1 MQSPNKGNCL
11 YSFVCC
17 CCRCGA
23 VAFVVGGAAAEAEA
37 EAAEA
42 EAVGETIA
50 DFLSF
55 CVNQTDTLF
64 CVVPWTARS
73 PLPLTT
79 ETVFVRLCSS

>member
-50 DFLSF
+50 DFLSLR
-55 CVNQTDTLF
+55 VNQTHSF
-64 CVVPWTARS
+64 CDAVDAALSATA
-73 PLPLTT
+73 TAT
-79 ETVFVRLCSS
+79 DDE